1 VDFDKYGADKIVSVI
16 FAADDSGGRK
26 QTSKKGPVMEKKN
39 IFIVGGSSGIGL
51 ELVKA
56 LSNVHH
62 EIYVGSRTINTLT
75 EIPGV
80 HHLALDITAE
90 SLDLEELPE
99 IVHGLA
105 YCPGTIVLKPFQRL
119 SSEDFRKDFDIN
131 LLGAVKVIQGCLKRL
146 KKSPNGASIVLF
158 STVAVKTGMPFHASV
173 ASAKGAVE
181 GLTRSLAA
189 EFAPRIRVN
198 AIAPSLT
205 DTPLA
210 ASLLSNEDRQKASA
224 ERHPLKRI
232 GSPQEVAGAALH
244 LLSDE
249 GSWITG
255 QIFHVDGGMSSIRVF
270 K

>member
-1 VDFDKYGADKIVSVI
+1 
-16 FAADDSGGRK
+16 
-26 QTSKKGPVMEKKN
+26 MEKKN
-39 IFIVGGSSGIGL
+39 IFVVGGSSGIGL
-51 ELVKA
+51 ELVKK
-56 LSNVHH
+56 LNDDRH
-62 EIYVGSRTINTLT
+62 EIIVGSRT
-75 EIPGV
+75 G
-80 HHLALDITAE
+80 E
-90 SLDLEELPE
+90 SLVEFPEVRHLNLDVTQDGLSFEGLPE
-99 IVHGLA
+99 TLQGLV
-105 YCPGTIVLKPFQRL
+105 YCPGSILLKPFQRITV
-119 SSEDFRKDFDIN
+119 EDFRKDFELN

-146 KKSPNGASIVLF
+146 KKSPTGAAVVLF

-173 ASAKGAVE
+173 ASAKAAVE

-210 ASLLSNEDRQKASA
+210 ESLLSSEERQKASA

-232 GSPQEVAGAALH
+232 GSPGEIAGLAYH
-244 LLSDE
+244 LIRDE

-255 QIFHVDGGMSSIRVF
+255 QILHVDGGMSSLRVF

>member
-1 VDFDKYGADKIVSVI
+1 MD
-16 FAADDSGGRK
+16 R
-26 QTSKKGPVMEKKN
+26 KN
-39 IFIVGGSSGIGL
+39 IFVVGGSSGIGL
-51 ELVKA
+51 ELVKKINDDRHA
-56 LSNVHH
+56 
-62 EIYVGSRTINTLT
+62 IFVGSRT
-75 EIPGV
+75 G
-80 HHLALDITAE
+80 E
-90 SLDLEELPE
+90 SLADFPQVRHLKLDVTEAFLNLEGLPE
-99 IVHGLA
+99 ILHGLV

-119 SSEDFRKDFDIN
+119 TSDEFLTDFEVN
-131 LLGAVKVIQGCLKRL
+131 LLGAVKVIQNCMPRL
-146 KKSPNGASIVLF
+146 KKSPDGASIILF

-210 ASLLSNEDRQKASA
+210 KSLLSSEDRQKASA

-232 GSPQEVAGAALH
+232 GSPQEIAGLARH

-255 QIFHVDGGMSSIRVF
+255 QIFHIDGGMSSLRVY